1 MLFQECINSLNGRE
15 KPLLHVP
22 EGMRSP
28 GHDLE
33 LMGNSVLAE
42 AGTKLFM
49 TNTRTITL
57 PVNEEHRGSMFANV
71 SER

>member
-1 MLFQECINSLNGRE
+1 MLFQECINSLNGRK

-33 LMGNSVLAE
+33 LMGNPVFTE
-42 AGTKLFM
+42 AGTKLLM
-49 TNTRTITL
+49 TNTRTIKF
-57 PVNEEHRGSMFANV
+57 PVNEEHRGGMLADMGK
-71 SER
+71 R